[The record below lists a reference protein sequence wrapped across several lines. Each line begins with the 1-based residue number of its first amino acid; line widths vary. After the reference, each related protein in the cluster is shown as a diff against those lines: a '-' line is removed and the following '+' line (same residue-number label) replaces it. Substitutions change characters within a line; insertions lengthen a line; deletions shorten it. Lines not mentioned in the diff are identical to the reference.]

1 MRQVRGEKKEKDE
14 TKRQKEEKQ
23 ADLITNDNALGVART
38 KLATAEQEKADAEE
52 FLEKL
57 LKMCADK
64 AKEYDTRVM
73 LRANEEAA
81 IAEAISILN
90 SDAAFATFG
99 KVDATSVPTFLQV
112 RASKQHARKPMT
124 PAARKERAIG
134 MLRASGA
141 SHTGRVSKILALLAA
156 SNPFAVVLKE
166 IQKMIDL
173 IAEEGKVD
181 EEQLQ
186 WCRDE
191 RAENNKNLADAKAEI
206 VNLEGQI
213 ADLEELIDHPQT
225 GLKKMI
231 ADTEDSLAINTKSQ
245 TDETTERTKD
255 NLAYQE
261 DISHLVEAE
270 SLVSKAI
277 EVLDA
282 YYAKIVFVQTGHKE
296 DPAPPS
302 TWDAKYEGRSTQGT
316 SAIDMLKFILS
327 NTQKEEEEAHDAER
341 VAQHAYEDSM
351 QDLKNEEE
359 SLLKDLAKYKLELA
373 EAEEKLLARRKD
385 LKETIAEKERIEAYL
400 LKIKPGCDFIEDNI
414 KLRTTNRQTEKD
426 ALISARDFLE
436 GSPAYL
442 TAVAE
447 AHNESLGDCLEICA
461 GAEDHVD
468 CKACLAHVS
477 VPGYCAGHPG
487 TTGC

>member
-1 MRQVRGEKKEKDE
+1 
-14 TKRQKEEKQ
+14 
-23 ADLITNDNALGVART
+23 
-38 KLATAEQEKADAEE
+38 
-52 FLEKL
+52 
-57 LKMCADK
+57 
-64 AKEYDTRVM
+64 
-73 LRANEEAA
+73 
-81 IAEAISILN
+81 
-90 SDAAFATFG
+90 
-99 KVDATSVPTFLQV
+99 
-112 RASKQHARKPMT
+112 
-124 PAARKERAIG
+124 
-134 MLRASGA
+134 MLRASTA
-141 SHTGRVSKILALLAA
+141 AHSGRVSRILALLAA
-156 SNPFAVVLKE
+156 NNPFTIVLKE

-191 RAENNKNLADAKAEI
+191 RQENNKNLADRKAEI
-206 VNLEGQI
+206 VSLEGQI
-213 ADLEELIDHPQT
+213 ADLEKLTDHPQT

-231 ADTEDSLAINTKSQ
+231 ADTEDSLAANTKSQ

-277 EVLDA
+277 DVLDA
-282 YYAKIVFVQTGHKE
+282 YYAKILGPTLVQTGHRE
-296 DPAPPS
+296 DPAPPA
-302 TWDAKYEGRSTQGT
+302 TWNAKYEGRSTQGT

-327 NTQKEEEEAHDAER
+327 STQKEEEEAHDAER
-341 VAQHAYEDSM
+341 VAQHAFEDSM
-351 QDLKNEEE
+351 QALKDEEE
-359 SLLKDLAKYKLELA
+359 SLLKDLAKYKLDLA
-373 EAEEKLLARRKD
+373 EAEEKLLQRQED
-385 LKETIAEKERIEAYL
+385 LKKTTEEKEAIEAYL

-414 KLRTTNRQTEKD
+414 ALRTTNRQTEKD

-447 AHNESLGDCLEICA
+447 AHNESLHDCLEICA

-468 CKACLAHVS
+468 CKACLAGVS

>member
-1 MRQVRGEKKEKDE
+1 MR
-14 TKRQKEEKQ
+14 
-23 ADLITNDNALGVART
+23 
-38 KLATAEQEKADAEE
+38 
-52 FLEKL
+52 
-57 LKMCADK
+57 
-64 AKEYDTRVM
+64 
-73 LRANEEAA
+73 
-81 IAEAISILN
+81 S
-90 SDAAFATFG
+90 
-99 KVDATSVPTFLQV
+99 
-112 RASKQHARKPMT
+112 
-124 PAARKERAIG
+124 
-134 MLRASGA
+134 
-141 SHTGRVSKILALLAA
+141 GRVSRILALLAA
-156 SNPFAVVLKE
+156 NNPFAVVLKE

-191 RAENNKNLADAKAEI
+191 RLENNKNLADRKAEI
-206 VNLEGQI
+206 VSLEGQI

-282 YYAKIVFVQTGHKE
+282 YYSKIVFVQTGHKKE

-351 QDLKNEEE
+351 QALKDAEE
-359 SLLKDLAKYKLELA
+359 SLLRDLAKY
-373 EAEEKLLARRKD
+373 RR
-385 LKETIAEKERIEAYL
+385 
-400 LKIKPGCDFIEDNI
+400 
-414 KLRTTNRQTEKD
+414 
-426 ALISARDFLE
+426 
-436 GSPAYL
+436 
-442 TAVAE
+442 
-447 AHNESLGDCLEICA
+447 
-461 GAEDHVD
+461 
-468 CKACLAHVS
+468 
-477 VPGYCAGHPG
+477 
-487 TTGC
+487 